1 MNVSLL
7 YKKEYYQLKIH
18 TISVVIYN
26 VGGLR
31 ISDQPM
37 KEEHGIWT
45 YETELLPGEYLYK
58 FLVNES
64 LFLFDPSNNLYEQDR
79 DGYLWSL
86 IIIDKDGDR
95 LVNSEQY
102 HLTLT
107 EYKLD
112 LNTSNNRLKGY
123 SHAIESKI
131 VTTINFSE
139 VTGIHGVTGVWYT
152 ADETVFE
159 YAETAV
165 CSEEQEQV
173 YVMFWIGQE
182 SAILFASEDIWVFRL
197 FIDGILALED
207 YFLIKNGERIK
218 CKIRSTAVN
227 ND

>member
-1 MNVSLL
+1 M
-7 YKKEYYQLKIH
+7 
-18 TISVVIYN
+18 
-26 VGGLR
+26 
-31 ISDQPM
+31 
-37 KEEHGIWT
+37 
-45 YETELLPGEYLYK
+45 
-58 FLVNES
+58 
-64 LFLFDPSNNLYEQDR
+64 
-79 DGYLWSL
+79 
-86 IIIDKDGDR
+86 
-95 LVNSEQY
+95 
-102 HLTLT
+102 
-107 EYKLD
+107 
-112 LNTSNNRLKGY
+112 
-123 SHAIESKI
+123 
-131 VTTINFSE
+131 
-139 VTGIHGVTGVWYT
+139 TGVWYT